1 MTGFQKNLSH
11 LTWDE
16 VFARQRQRDAL
27 LPVWMEALSL
37 NAGDHALDLGAGPGF
52 VSLRLAARVGPTG
65 LVYAVDRAPD
75 AIAYLQALMDREHI
89 TNIRCVAADVLQFSL
104 EEEQASRI
112 SAALLT
118 MMLHHDDEPEALI
131 GHLARLLPTHARAV
145 VAEFHPDGP
154 ATSGPPREARIA
166 PEQLQAWL
174 QEAGLRTLDYA
185 RQSEEHYM
193 LVVRH

>member
-27 LPVWMEALSL
+27 LPAWMEALRL
-37 NAGDHALDLGAGPGF
+37 NAGDHVLDLGAGPGF

-65 LVYAVDRAPD
+65 LVYAVDRAPE
-75 AIAYLQALMDREHI
+75 AIAYLQELVDRDHI
-89 TNIRCVAADVLQFSL
+89 TNIRCIVADVLQFSL
-104 EEEQASRI
+104 EEGENDTV

-131 GHLARLLPTHARAV
+131 GHLARLLPTPARAV

-174 QEAGLRTLDYA
+174 QKAGLRTLDYA